1 MWRRWG
7 KLVVPLMALHLWP
20 PSPWQLARLQ
30 RPMTALVCSVQLAV
44 DFQTRS
50 ATLASG
56 NGESTEVNSLES
68 LRKSSIQLCP
78 TSTSMYITYLDLH
91 RFASLGLFST
101 FTPKGLKRNSQDM
114 SGQVDMMSISYISL
128 NICPSIRFTVET
140 RNRIFG
146 SICTFPRHAVP
157 ATRRQVLV

>member
-1 MWRRWG
+1 
-7 KLVVPLMALHLWP
+7 
-20 PSPWQLARLQ
+20 
-30 RPMTALVCSVQLAV
+30 MTALVCSVQLAV

-56 NGESTEVNSLES
+56 NGES
-68 LRKSSIQLCP
+68 
-78 TSTSMYITYLDLH
+78 M
-91 RFASLGLFST
+91 G
-101 FTPKGLKRNSQDM
+101 M
-114 SGQVDMMSISYISL
+114 SGQVDMMSISL
-128 NICPSIRFTVET
+128 NIRQSIRFTVET